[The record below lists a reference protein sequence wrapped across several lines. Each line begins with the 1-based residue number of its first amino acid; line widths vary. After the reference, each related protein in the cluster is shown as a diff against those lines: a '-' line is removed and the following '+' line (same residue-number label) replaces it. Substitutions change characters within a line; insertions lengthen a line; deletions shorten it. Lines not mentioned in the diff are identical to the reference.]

1 MNLPI
6 SSALTHDILIVDDTI
21 NNVKLLSDML
31 SQAGFSVRKAI
42 SGSMALTAV
51 QANKPDLVL
60 LDINMPEMNGYE
72 VCRRLK
78 QSSETHEIPV
88 VFLSA
93 SDMTADK
100 VKAFDTGGADY
111 ITKPFHSEEVIAR
124 IQRQLLLSRLKLELK
139 AKNQELEST
148 LTQLQKT
155 QVELVQ
161 KQKMLGLSQLIAG
174 MSHEFNNPLS
184 FIVGNLKPAQQY
196 FSDLAH
202 VLNLY
207 RQRYPEPG
215 AEIEAAIADL
225 ELEFITADFIN
236 MMQSI
241 ETGTSRI
248 RNIVQALQIFSL
260 QGESGLK
267 TIQLHA
273 TLDSLL
279 VLLRSRLRD
288 QEPRPSIQVRCDY
301 DHNFPAVTCDAGLIS
316 QALLHLLDN
325 AIDAIDIRWA
335 KLSAS
340 IREATARE
348 ATATAPAVNP
358 TPEMPEIVIT
368 TSVPNPGWVAL
379 AIRDNGIGIAE
390 EIQSRIYDPF
400 FTTKAIGQGNGLGL
414 SMSYQIIV
422 NQHGGHLTFTSTP
435 GVGSTFTLQIP
446 TEICREIRC

>member
-6 SSALTHDILIVDDTI
+6 SSASTHDILIVDDTI

-42 SGSMALTAV
+42 SGSMALMAV

-100 VKAFDTGGADY
+100 VRAFDTGGADY

-139 AKNQELEST
+139 AKNQELESA

-196 FSDLAH
+196 FSDLAD

-225 ELEFITADFIN
+225 ELDFITADFTN

-248 RNIVQALQIFSL
+248 HDIVQALQVFSL
-260 QGESGLK
+260 QGESGFK

-288 QEPRPSIQVRCDY
+288 QEPRPSIQIRCNY
-301 DHNFPAVTCDAGLIS
+301 DSNLPAVTCDAGLIS
-316 QALLHLLDN
+316 QALLHLLNN
-325 AIDAIDIRWA
+325 AIDAIDARWA

-340 IREATARE
+340 TREAMEAEPTAK
-348 ATATAPAVNP
+348 P
-358 TPEMPEIVIT
+358 TPEIAIT
-368 TSVPNPGWVAL
+368 TSVPKPGWVAI
-379 AIRDNGIGIAE
+379 AIQDNGIGIAE
-390 EIQSRIYDPF
+390 EIQARIYDPF
-400 FTTKAIGQGNGLGL
+400 FTTKVIGQGNGLGL

-422 NQHGGHLTFTSTP
+422 NQHGGHLTFISAPAAGT
-435 GVGSTFTLQIP
+435 TFTLQIP
-446 TEICREIRC
+446 IEI